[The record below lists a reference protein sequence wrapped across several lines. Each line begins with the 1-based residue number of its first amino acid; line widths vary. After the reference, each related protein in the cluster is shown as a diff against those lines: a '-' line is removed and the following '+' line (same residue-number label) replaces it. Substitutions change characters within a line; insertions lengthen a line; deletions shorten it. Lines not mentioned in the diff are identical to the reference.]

1 MKLIAFALLVGVFL
15 RHSGHHWLASDG
27 YSPAAV
33 FYMLGGLWEALL
45 CAVGAAVAYGYR
57 ASIWR
62 AVALSALVIGAL
74 EGLQVTGCRLA
85 VSDIRAVPKG
95 ANLCDYATG
104 LPVGAV
110 AFSLYVIVIAWT
122 VGRAM
127 RGQPA

>member
-1 MKLIAFALLVGVFL
+1 MKVIAFALLVGVFI
-15 RHSGHHWLASDG
+15 RHSGHTWLSGSG

-45 CAVGAAVAYGYR
+45 CALGAALVYGAR
-57 ASIWR
+57 RTVWSG
-62 AVALSALVIGAL
+62 VALAALTIGAL

-85 VSDIRAVPKG
+85 IADIRAVPSG

-110 AFSLYVIVIAWT
+110 AFSLYLIVIAWH
-122 VGRAM
+122 VGR
-127 RGQPA
+127 GINGKPA